1 MGRKFCHYRTR
12 DCDCAVPWNVTCAA
26 CTGGYFEKLTHKL
39 SLGKGLQSFEKIVQ
53 KGEDLIPNTRILDS
67 SDIVTKT
74 I

>member
-1 MGRKFCHYRTR
+1 VTVQYRGTSR
-12 DCDCAVPWNVTCAA
+12 VLLAQV
-26 CTGGYFEKLTHKL
+26 GISKSLLTNCR
-39 SLGKGLQSFEKIVQ
+39 LGKGLQSFEKNVQ